1 MKLANV
7 GLRGRLLTS
16 VTVAFGLFLAVLTL
30 AFNLVLGARL
40 NADADGVLAA
50 RAAAAVSSVAVRG
63 GRLRLP
69 DAPDERVPDARLWV
83 FEGALALERP
93 QHVDRTDDRAAAE
106 LAARAP
112 ARRYIAATHTRLQ
125 AVPVVQ
131 GGRRLG
137 TVVVGVSL
145 RPYEETRQ
153 TALLGSLALA
163 VAMFLAVALSA
174 AWLITHALR
183 PVARMTLQAAD
194 WSEHDLD
201 RRFSL
206 GAPRDELTR
215 LAFMLDRLL
224 DRLAA
229 SLRHEQRLSAE
240 LSHELRT
247 PLSTIA
253 ADAQYTLRH
262 TNLSEEAR
270 EAVEQI
276 LAAAHRMTQT
286 LDTLIAAARA
296 ELDPH
301 RGSSNAAACVR
312 AAVEVVGRAATGAPR
327 VEISIED
334 DSLRVAVEQALVER
348 MLAPLIENA
357 RRHAVETVAVAVA
370 RDGDDVQF
378 SIADDGAGVSP
389 EELESIFEPGRR
401 GGAGSTVVSMG
412 AGLGLALAR
421 RLARSAGGGVQAHA
435 SPRGG
440 LFTVTLPRDQTDPA

>member
-1 MKLANV
+1 MKLVNG

-16 VTVAFGLFLAVLTL
+16 VTVAFGLFLAMLTL
-30 AFNLVLGARL
+30 AFNVVLGARL
-40 NADADGVLAA
+40 NADADGVVAA
-50 RAAAAVSSVAVRG
+50 RAAATLSSIAVRG

-69 DAPDERVPDARLWV
+69 DSPDERAPDTRLWV
-83 FEGALALERP
+83 FERSVALERP
-93 QHVDRTDDRAAAE
+93 QNVNRTDDRAARE

-112 ARRYIAATHTRLQ
+112 ARHDEVATHTRLQ
-125 AVPVVQ
+125 AVPIVQ

-137 TVVVGVSL
+137 TVVAAVSL

-163 VAMFLAVALSA
+163 VAMFAAVALSA
-174 AWLITHALR
+174 AWLIANALR
-183 PVARMTLQAAD
+183 PVARMTQQAAD
-194 WSEHDLD
+194 WSEHDLA

-215 LAFMLDRLL
+215 LAYTLDRLL

-247 PLSTIA
+247 PLATIA
-253 ADAQYTLRH
+253 ADAQYALRH
-262 TNLSEEAR
+262 TTLSEQAR
-270 EAVEQI
+270 ETVEQI
-276 LAAAHRMTQT
+276 LASTHRMTQT

-301 RGSSNAAACVR
+301 RGSSNALACVR
-312 AAVEVVGRAATGAPR
+312 AAVDVVGRSTGMPV
-327 VEISIED
+327 VETSVED
-334 DSLRVAVEQALVER
+334 DSLRVAAEQALVER

-357 RRHAVETVAVAVA
+357 RRHADTTVSITIA
-370 RDGDDVQF
+370 RDGDDVLF
-378 SIADDGAGVSP
+378 SIVDDGSGVSR

-401 GGAGSTVVSMG
+401 GDTPSTVVSMG

-421 RLARSAGGGVQAHA
+421 RLARSAGGDVQAHA

-440 LFTVTLPRDQTDPA
+440 LFTVTLPGDRNVP

>member
-1 MKLANV
+1 MRLANG

-16 VTVAFGLFLAVLTL
+16 VTAAFGLFLAVLTL

-40 NADADGVLAA
+40 NADANGVLAA
-50 RAAAAVSSVAVRG
+50 RATAALSSITARG
-63 GRLRLP
+63 GRLRLT
-69 DAPDERVPDARLWV
+69 DAPDERAPDARLWV
-83 FEGALALERP
+83 FEGAVALERP
-93 QHVDRTDDRAAAE
+93 QSVDRTDDRAASE

-112 ARRYIAATHTRLQ
+112 ARRDVAATHTRLQ
-125 AVPVVQ
+125 AVPIAQ

-145 RPYEETRQ
+145 RPYEETRR
-153 TALLGSLALA
+153 TALLGSVALA
-163 VAMFLAVALSA
+163 IAMFVGVALSA
-174 AWLITHALR
+174 AWLIANALR
-183 PVARMTLQAAD
+183 PVARMTRQAAD

-206 GAPRDELTR
+206 GLPRDELTR

-247 PLSTIA
+247 PLATIA
-253 ADAQYTLRH
+253 ADAQYALRH
-262 TNLSEEAR
+262 TNLSGQAR
-270 EAVEQI
+270 ETVEQI
-276 LAAAHRMTQT
+276 LAATHRMTQT

-312 AAVEVVGRAATGAPR
+312 SAVEAVGHPAAGAPR
-327 VEISIED
+327 VEISVADE
-334 DSLRVAVEQALVER
+334 SLRVAAEHALVER

-357 RRHAVETVAVAVA
+357 RRHAVTTVTVTVARHGEEV
-370 RDGDDVQF
+370 RF
-378 SIADDGAGVSP
+378 SIADDGTGVSS

-401 GGAGSTVVSMG
+401 GGAPTVLSTG

-421 RLARSAGGGVQAHA
+421 RLARSAGGDVRAVA
-435 SPRGG
+435 SARGG
-440 LFTVTLPRDQTDPA
+440 LFTVTLPSDRTVPG